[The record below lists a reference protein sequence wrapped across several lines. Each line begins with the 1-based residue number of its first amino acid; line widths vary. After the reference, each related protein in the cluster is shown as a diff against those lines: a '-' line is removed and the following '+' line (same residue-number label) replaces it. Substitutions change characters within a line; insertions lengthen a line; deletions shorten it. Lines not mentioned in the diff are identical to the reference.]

1 MNQPIQFIVIYGNPV
16 DGFTHV
22 GPFANRDDAV
32 AYAEDEPYNGNWWIA
47 MLDAPAQGES
57 NE

>member
-16 DGFTHV
+16 DGFAHV

-57 NE
+57 K